1 MKRLF
6 VIKAVS
12 FTSFSSSSC
21 KKMFLEC
28 SPCKQICHQAV
39 HGKHLSCMV
48 IRNCQPWISNF
59 SSNRGILCFFLS
71 ACQWRGRTIFYFF
84 LIYGSAISNSITLS
98 EVSIIRLLCPYFE
111 VIVNLGYIKE
121 ITQFVW
127 LMTSDNAQIYVQVPA
142 ML

>member
-1 MKRLF
+1 MKRPF
-6 VIKAVS
+6 GIIAVS

-28 SPCKQICHQAV
+28 SPCKHICHQPL

-59 SSNRGILCFFLS
+59 SSSRGILCFFLS

-84 LIYGSAISNSITLS
+84 LIYGSATSNAITLS

-111 VIVNLGYIKE
+111 VIVNLRCIKE
-121 ITQFVW
+121 MIQFMW
-127 LMTSDNAQIYVQVPA
+127 LMTSANVQIYV
-142 ML
+142 